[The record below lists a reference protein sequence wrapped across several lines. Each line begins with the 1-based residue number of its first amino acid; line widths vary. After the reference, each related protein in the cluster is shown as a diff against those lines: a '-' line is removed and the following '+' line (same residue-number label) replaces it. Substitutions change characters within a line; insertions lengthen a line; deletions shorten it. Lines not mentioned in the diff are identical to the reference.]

1 MSEGGDDSSQ
11 EKSFDA
17 TETKI
22 RKSRE
27 KGDTPQSTEANTL
40 LLYLGVFIAIFL
52 AGGYGAT
59 KIFTSM
65 TSLLAYPDRISSSLL
80 LSGDGSALFDVMR
93 GIGAGLFPLFL
104 LPFCV
109 LIMSLIVQQAV
120 VFAPTKLKP
129 KLSKISPISNAK
141 QKYGGNGMVEFGKR
155 FAKLIFITVIAGIF
169 FAGTFFTLPS
179 LASLPA
185 IMIMIEI
192 RSVTMTLLLYMI
204 GAMAVLTLIDLP
216 YVRFAHLKKLRM
228 TLQEIRDEN
237 KDSEGDPHMK
247 SARRARAQAISQ
259 STMMRDV
266 ATADVIIVNPTHY
279 AVALKW
285 ARTPGSAP
293 ICVAKGTDDVALQIR
308 QRAKLHAVP
317 IHSDPPCA
325 RSLHALVE
333 IGETIKAEHFS
344 AVAAAIH
351 FADQLKP
358 KSY

>member
-11 EKSFDA
+11 EK
-17 TETKI
+17 
-22 RKSRE
+22 
-27 KGDTPQSTEANTL
+27 
-40 LLYLGVFIAIFL
+40 
-52 AGGYGAT
+52 AT
-59 KIFTSM
+59 KIFSSM
-65 TSLLAYPDRISSSLL
+65 TSLMTYPDQFGSSLL
-80 LSGDGSALFDVMR
+80 LSGDATALYDVMR
-93 GIGAGLFPLFL
+93 GIGAGLFPLFI
-104 LPFCV
+104 LPFSV
-109 LIMSLIVQQAV
+109 LILSLVVQQAI
-120 VFAPTKLKP
+120 VFAPTKIQP

-141 QKYGGNGMVEFGKR
+141 QKYGGDGMMEFGKR

-192 RSVTMTLLLYMI
+192 KYVTMTLLLYMI

-216 YVRFAHLKKLRM
+216 YVRFSHLKKLRM
-228 TLQEIRDEN
+228 TLQEMRDEN
-237 KDSEGDPHMK
+237 KESEGDPHMK

-259 STMMRDV
+259 SSMMRDV
-266 ATADVIIVNPTHY
+266 GTADVVIVNPTHY

-285 ARTPGSAP
+285 DRTPGSAP
-293 ICVAKGTDDVALQIR
+293 ICVAKGTDAVAFQIR
-308 QRAKLHAVP
+308 QRAKLHNVA

-325 RSLHALVE
+325 RSIHALVE
-333 IGETIKAEHFS
+333 IGEVIKAEHFS

>member
-1 MSEGGDDSSQ
+1 
-11 EKSFDA
+11 
-17 TETKI
+17 
-22 RKSRE
+22 
-27 KGDTPQSTEANTL
+27 
-40 LLYLGVFIAIFL
+40 
-52 AGGYGAT
+52 
-59 KIFTSM
+59 M
-65 TSLLAYPDRISSSLL
+65 TSLMTYPDQFGSSLL
-80 LSGDGSALFDVMR
+80 LSGDATALYDVMR
-93 GIGAGLFPLFL
+93 GIGAGLFPLFI
-104 LPFCV
+104 LPFSV
-109 LIMSLIVQQAV
+109 LILSLVVQQAI
-120 VFAPTKLKP
+120 VFAPTKIQP

-141 QKYGGNGMVEFGKR
+141 QKYGGDGMMEFGKR

-192 RSVTMTLLLYMI
+192 KYVTMTLLLYMI

-216 YVRFAHLKKLRM
+216 YVRFSHLKKLRM
-228 TLQEIRDEN
+228 TLQEMRDEN
-237 KDSEGDPHMK
+237 KESEGDPHMK

-259 STMMRDV
+259 SSMMRDV
-266 ATADVIIVNPTHY
+266 GTADVVIVNPTHY

-285 ARTPGSAP
+285 DRTPGSAP
-293 ICVAKGTDDVALQIR
+293 ICVAKGTDAVAFQIR
-308 QRAKLHAVP
+308 QRAKLHNVA

-325 RSLHALVE
+325 RSIHALVE
-333 IGETIKAEHFS
+333 IGEVIKAEHFS